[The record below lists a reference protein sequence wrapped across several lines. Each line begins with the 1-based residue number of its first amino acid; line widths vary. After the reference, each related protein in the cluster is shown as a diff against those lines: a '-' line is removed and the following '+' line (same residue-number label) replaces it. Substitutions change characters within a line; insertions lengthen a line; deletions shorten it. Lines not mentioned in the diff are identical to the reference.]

1 MSIQK
6 KDILTLPNLLSVVRI
21 ALIAPIVLTYLKE
34 RYVASIIWLVASG
47 ITDVVDGFIAR
58 RFNMVSN
65 VGKMLD
71 PIADKLTQATV
82 VVIISTQYPIV
93 LPLVFILFFKEM
105 GMLLGAVCL
114 FKLGLRP
121 SEAKWWG
128 KLTTLSIYSVCGI
141 FILANC
147 IGFEMPI
154 ILAGIL
160 MIIPCAFLVLA
171 MVKYFG
177 LFVAIAKG
185 EYKLDEEKLVV
196 KHSKEQ

>member
-6 KDILTLPNLLSVVRI
+6 KDILTIPNMLSVVRI
-21 ALIAPIVLTYLKE
+21 ALIVPIVLTYLKQK
-34 RYVASIIWLVASG
+34 YLASIIWLAVSG
-47 ITDVVDGFIAR
+47 LTDVVDGFIAR
-58 RFNMVSN
+58 RFNMVST

-105 GMLLGAVCL
+105 GMLLGAICL

-128 KLTTLSIYSVCGI
+128 KLTTLSIYAVCGI
-141 FILANC
+141 FILVDC
-147 IGFEMPI
+147 FGFTMPMVMS
-154 ILAGIL
+154 AAL

-185 EYKLDEEKLVV
+185 EYKLDEEKLVDN
-196 KHSKEQ
+196 SKEQ